1 MYMYTH
7 HADSNVVNNTVHAYV
22 VGIMQHIDML
32 RVMLYV
38 IITVE
43 MESMRW
49 KIHVPLPLTFF
60 FSPSKS

>member
-49 KIHVPLPLTFF
+49 KIHVP
-60 FSPSKS
+60 